1 MVNKKNVFVDC
12 SCRPDCVDTLQDT
25 QMNKTSDCSCGPGC
39 CDASTDMKAK
49 NKRIII
55 DFLYLDLSVCT
66 RCQGTDTNLDEALAE
81 VSKVLEATGVE
92 VILNKINV
100 LSEELARQ
108 HRFISSPTIRVNG
121 HDIQMDAKESLCE
134 SCGDLCGD
142 EVDCRVW
149 VYQGKEYTIP
159 PKAMIIEAILKEVY
173 GNESKDNEEKE
184 FILPENLKHFYE
196 SMKVN
201 IESKQTKDSCCSSSK
216 KEGCC

>member
-1 MVNKKNVFVDC
+1 MVNENNVYVDC
-12 SCRPDCVDTLQDT
+12 SCSSDCVDTLQDT
-25 QMNKTSDCSCGPGC
+25 QTNITSGCSCGPGC
-39 CDASTDMKAK
+39 CDASKDTKAE

-55 DFLYLDLSVCT
+55 DFLYLDLSVCL
-66 RCQGTDTNLDEALAE
+66 RCQGTDTSLDEALSE
-81 VSKVLEATGVE
+81 VAKVLEATGVE

-100 LSEELARQ
+100 VSEELAIQ

-121 HDIQMDAKESLCE
+121 NDIQMDVKESLCE

-149 VYQGKEYTIP
+149 VYQGEEYTIP

-173 GNESKDNEEKE
+173 GNDSTDQDEKE

-201 IESKQTKDSCCSSSK
+201 IESTQTKDSCFSSSLR
-216 KEGCC
+216 GDC